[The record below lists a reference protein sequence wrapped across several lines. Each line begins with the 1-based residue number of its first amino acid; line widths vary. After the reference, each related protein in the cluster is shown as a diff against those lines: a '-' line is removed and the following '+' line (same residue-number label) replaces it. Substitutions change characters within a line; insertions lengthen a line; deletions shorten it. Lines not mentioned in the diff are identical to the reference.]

1 MKFPSK
7 LYGVSESVIG
17 KMTTLMGMIPEGG
30 IDVSD
35 LSFTAG
41 KFMSISDFM
50 DALECMYAVGS
61 IELNQ
66 DHLIVKVC

>member
-17 KMTTLMGMIPEGG
+17 KMTMLMGMIPEGG

-35 LSFTAG
+35 LSFAAG
-41 KFMSISDFM
+41 KSMSISDFM
-50 DALECMYAVGS
+50 DALECMYAVGT
-61 IELNQ
+61 IEFIK
-66 DHLIVKVC
+66 DHLIVRVC